1 MPAQIKSK
9 SNLACQYARR
19 SSSGQNELSEI
30 GQLYGGDKHLADNGL
45 GGAGQFE
52 DVGSGLSTDHR
63 PGLFRMIDKTM
74 DPDNDIG
81 HIMLLDLSKY
91 SRSKVDPHIFLA
103 MLGEAGI
110 TVHNLR
116 DGKRSDTEDI
126 SSDIYRNLQ
135 FVPEQPRDGEQKAR
149 HRVPCET
156 GGLLRCVA
164 EQAAE
169 PGRAQL

>member
-19 SSSGQNELSEI
+19 SSSGQNELSEN
-30 GQLYGGDKHLADNGL
+30 GQLYGSDKHLTDNGL

-52 DVGSGLSTDHR
+52 DVGSGLSTDQR

-74 DPDNDIG
+74 DPDNDTG
-81 HIMLLDLSKY
+81 HIMLLNLSTY

-110 TVHNLR
+110 TVHSLR

-126 SSDIYRNLQ
+126 CRNLQ
-135 FVPEQPRDGEQKAR
+135 FVPEQPRDGEQKSR
-149 HRVPCET
+149 HRVPCEA
-156 GGLLRCVA
+156 GGLLRCA
-164 EQAAE
+164 PEQAAE